1 MKACSLLQSDKY
13 RRVRVLLAV
22 LAATGLTACQTNPYT
37 WDKEVGTH
45 IGASLERA
53 GKTDASASTVPRA
66 VSQALLPPLEI
77 HLPHGRRAPL
87 EPRFDL
93 SVNNAQAR
101 DVFMGL
107 VRGTPYSMIVSPDLA
122 GTITLHLKNV
132 TVPEALNAIRQAYGY
147 DYRREGNRFFIYG
160 LGMQTRI
167 FHINYL
173 NMVRTGESELRVTS
187 GELTQSETS
196 RGSSNAVPGGTSTS
210 TSQTIPSIRVKT
222 ISKADFW
229 GALKSSLTAIIGNAG
244 GRQVVVNP
252 QAGLVIV
259 RAMPRQLEMVRRYL
273 RQTSVAVDRQVIL
286 DAKILDVQLNN
297 QFQTGINWAAL
308 QGSSVFAQTGGGT
321 IFGGPGTSD
330 IAGQTGN
337 LNPNIANPATPAGSS
352 FINNTA
358 VSAFG
363 GVFSIATKSADF
375 ASFLELLQTE
385 GTVHVLSSPRVSTIN
400 NQKAVIK
407 VGGDDFFITG
417 VTNTP
422 LTSVGGTTTVSSQV
436 ELTPFFSGIALDVTP
451 EINAR
456 GDIILHIHPSVSQ
469 VVQKD
474 NTFTLNGQV
483 NSLPLASSTIQE
495 SDDVVRA
502 KSGQYVVIGGL
513 MKEESTDNNAG
524 VPFLDNI
531 PLLGNLFKD
540 KQAVRVKNELVIL
553 LKPTIVDNGEV
564 WEDSIQGSRR
574 HFRDLD
580 SSH

>member
-1 MKACSLLQSDKY
+1 MRACSLLQSDKV
-13 RRVRVLLAV
+13 RHARVLCAF
-22 LAATGLTACQTNPYT
+22 LAATVLAACQTNPYH
-37 WDKEVGTH
+37 WDKEVGKH
-45 IGASLERA
+45 IGASLEHA
-53 GKTDASASTVPRA
+53 SKTDASGTAVPSA

-77 HLPHGRRAPL
+77 RLPHGRRAPL
-87 EPRFDL
+87 QPRFDL
-93 SVNNAQAR
+93 SVNNAPAR

-107 VRGTPYSMIVSPDLA
+107 VRGTPYSMVVPPDLT

-132 TVPEALNAIRQAYGY
+132 TVPEALDTIRQAYGY
-147 DYRREGNRFFIYG
+147 DYRREDNRFFVYG
-160 LGMQTRI
+160 MGMQTRI

-173 NMVRTGESELRVTS
+173 NMVRTGESDLRVTS
-187 GELTQSETS
+187 GELTQSVTS
-196 RGSSNAVPGGTSTS
+196 GSSSSSTPWSSSTS
-210 TSQTIPSIRVKT
+210 NSQTIPSIRVKT
-222 ISKADFW
+222 ISKSDFW
-229 GALKSSLTAIIGNAG
+229 GTLKNSLTMIIGTAD

-252 QAGLVIV
+252 QAGMVIV
-259 RAMPRQLEMVRRYL
+259 RAMPRELEMVRRYL
-273 RQTSVAVDRQVIL
+273 RQTSLAVNRQVIL
-286 DAKILDVQLNN
+286 EAKILSVQLNN

-330 IAGQTGN
+330 IAGNTGTV
-337 LNPNIANPATPAGSS
+337 LPGAPGGGSNV
-352 FINNTA
+352 INNTA

-407 VGGDDFFITG
+407 VGGDDFYITG

-422 LTSVGGTTTVSSQV
+422 LTSVGGATTVSSQV

-451 EINAR
+451 EINAH

-474 NTFTLNGQV
+474 NTFTLDGQV
-483 NSLPLASSTIQE
+483 NNLPLASSTIQE

-513 MKEESTDNNAG
+513 MKEESTDSNAG
-524 VPFLDNI
+524 VPFLDSV

-540 KQAVRVKNELVIL
+540 KQVVRVKNELVIL
-553 LKPTIVDNGEV
+553 IKPTIVDSSQV
-564 WEDSIQGSRR
+564 WEDSIQGSSRR
-574 HFRDLD
+574 FRSLD
-580 SSH
+580 RGSSSH

>member
-1 MKACSLLQSDKY
+1 MRACPPLQSGK
-13 RRVRVLLAV
+13 RPCARVLLAL
-22 LAATGLTACQTNPYT
+22 LAATGLAACQTNPYA
-37 WDKEVGTH
+37 WNKEAGAH
-45 IGASLERA
+45 IDRSLERA
-53 GKTDASASTVPRA
+53 GKTDASARVPAA
-66 VSQALLPPLEI
+66 VSRALLPPLEI
-77 HLPHGRRAPL
+77 RLPHGQRAPL
-87 EPRFDL
+87 EPHFDL
-93 SVNNAQAR
+93 SVNNAPAR

-107 VRGTPYSMIVSPDLA
+107 VQGTPYSMIVPSDLT

-132 TVPEALNAIRQAYGY
+132 TVPEALDAIRQAYGY
-147 DYRREGNRFFIYG
+147 DFRRAGDRFFIYG

-187 GELTQSETS
+187 GELTQSVTS
-196 RGSSNAVPGGTSTS
+196 GNSSSAMPGGSSTS
-210 TSQTIPSIRVKT
+210 TSQTVPSIRVKT
-222 ISKADFW
+222 VSKADFW
-229 GALKSSLTAIIGNAG
+229 GTLKSSLTAIIGTTA

-259 RAMPRQLEMVRRYL
+259 RAMPQQLEMVRRYL
-273 RQTSVAVDRQVIL
+273 RQTSAAVDRQVIL
-286 DAKILDVQLNN
+286 DAKILDVRLNN

-337 LNPNIANPATPAGSS
+337 LNPNIPNPSTPAGSA

-358 VSAFG
+358 ASAFG

-422 LTSVGGTTTVSSQV
+422 LTSIGGSTTVSSQV

-469 VVQKD
+469 VVQKA

-513 MKEESTDNNAG
+513 MKE
-524 VPFLDNI
+524 
-531 PLLGNLFKD
+531 
-540 KQAVRVKNELVIL
+540 
-553 LKPTIVDNGEV
+553 
-564 WEDSIQGSRR
+564 
-574 HFRDLD
+574 
-580 SSH
+580 

>member
-1 MKACSLLQSDKY
+1 MRACSLLQSDKV
-13 RRVRVLLAV
+13 RHARVLCAF
-22 LAATGLTACQTNPYT
+22 LAATVLAACQTNPYH
-37 WDKEVGTH
+37 WDKEVGKH
-45 IGASLERA
+45 IGASLEHA
-53 GKTDASASTVPRA
+53 SKTDASGTAVPSA

-77 HLPHGRRAPL
+77 RLPHGRRAPL
-87 EPRFDL
+87 QPRFDL
-93 SVNNAQAR
+93 SVNNAPAR

-107 VRGTPYSMIVSPDLA
+107 VRGTPYSMVVPPDLT

-132 TVPEALNAIRQAYGY
+132 TVPEALDTIRQAYGY
-147 DYRREGNRFFIYG
+147 DYRREDNRFFVYG
-160 LGMQTRI
+160 MGMQTRI

-173 NMVRTGESELRVTS
+173 NMVRTGESDLRVTS
-187 GELTQSETS
+187 GELTQSVTS
-196 RGSSNAVPGGTSTS
+196 GSSSSSTPGSSSTS
-210 TSQTIPSIRVKT
+210 NSQTIPSIRVKT
-222 ISKADFW
+222 ISKSDFW
-229 GALKSSLTAIIGNAG
+229 GTLKNSLTMIIGTAD

-252 QAGLVIV
+252 QAGMVIV
-259 RAMPRQLEMVRRYL
+259 RAMPRELEMVRRYL
-273 RQTSVAVDRQVIL
+273 RQTSLAVNRQVIL
-286 DAKILDVQLNN
+286 EAKILSVQLNN

-330 IAGQTGN
+330 IAGNTGTV
-337 LNPNIANPATPAGSS
+337 LPGAPGGGSNV
-352 FINNTA
+352 INNTA

-407 VGGDDFFITG
+407 VGGDDFYITG

-422 LTSVGGTTTVSSQV
+422 LTSVGGATTVSSQV

-451 EINAR
+451 EINAH

-474 NTFTLNGQV
+474 NTFTLDGQV
-483 NSLPLASSTIQE
+483 NNLPLASSTIQE

-513 MKEESTDNNAG
+513 MKEESTDSNAG
-524 VPFLDNI
+524 VPFLDSV

-540 KQAVRVKNELVIL
+540 KQVVRVKNELVIL
-553 LKPTIVDNGEV
+553 IKPTIVDSSQV
-564 WEDSIQGSRR
+564 WEDSIQGSSRR
-574 HFRDLD
+574 FRSLD
-580 SSH
+580 RGSSSH

>member
-1 MKACSLLQSDKY
+1 MRTRPLPQSDKY
-13 RRVRVLLAV
+13 RRVRVLVAV
-22 LAATGLTACQTNPYT
+22 LAATALAACQTNPYR
-37 WDKEVGTH
+37 WSNEVGTR
-45 IGASLERA
+45 IGTNLERA
-53 GKTDASASTVPRA
+53 GRTDASTVPQS

-77 HLPHGRRAPL
+77 RLPHGQRAPL
-87 EPRFDL
+87 EPHFDL
-93 SVNNAQAR
+93 SVHNAPAS

-107 VRGTPYSMIVSPDLA
+107 VRGTPYSMVVPPDLT
-122 GTITLHLKNV
+122 GTITMHLKNV
-132 TVPEALNAIRQAYGY
+132 TVPEALDAIREAYGY
-147 DYRREGNRFFIYG
+147 GFRRDGNRFFVYG

-173 NMVRTGESELRVTS
+173 DMIRDGESDIRVTS
-187 GELTQSETS
+187 GELTQTTTS
-196 RGSSNAVPGGTSTS
+196 GGANSTMTGSGTTS
-210 TSQTIPSIRVKT
+210 TSQVIPDIRVKT
-222 ISKADFW
+222 ISKSNFW
-229 GALKSSLTAIIGNAG
+229 GTLKSSLTAIIGTAD
-244 GRQVVVNP
+244 GRRVVTNP
-252 QAGLVIV
+252 QAGIVIV
-259 RAMPRQLEMVRRYL
+259 RAMPRELEMVRRYL
-273 RQTSVAVDRQVIL
+273 HQTSASVDRQVIL

-321 IFGGPGTSD
+321 IFGGGGTSD
-330 IAGQTGN
+330 IAGNTGSI
-337 LNPNIANPATPAGSS
+337 NPTVPGNTPASV
-352 FINNTA
+352 INNTA

-363 GVFSIATKSADF
+363 GVFSIATKSANF

-422 LTSVGGTTTVSSQV
+422 LASIGGTTTVSSQV
-436 ELTPFFSGIALDVTP
+436 DLTPFFSGIALDVTP
-451 EINAR
+451 EINSR

-513 MKEESTDNNAG
+513 MKEESTDENAG

-531 PLLGNLFKD
+531 PVLGNLFKH
-540 KQAVRVKNELVIL
+540 KQAIRVKNELVIL
-553 LKPTIVDNGEV
+553 IKPTIVDNGQV
-564 WEDSIQGSRR
+564 WEDSIQDSSRQFRNLEGSR
-574 HFRDLD
+574 
-580 SSH
+580 